1 MSNTYE
7 ELYEQLMD
15 ERNVE
20 LHPDLQPY
28 LEDGILGPQLRH
40 PLVYAVP
47 LWTKAHA
54 NHMYEQKKSDLEKA
68 IAEKKYSQIIF
79 LHERPYRLEAF
90 VQITK
95 ELSDAKYWSLLAS
108 VWTDTENGWQ
118 NLPTWRALFWSKRPG
133 RENLMDADERFTLA
147 NLPEIVE
154 IYRGCVNGINEDGI
168 SWTLNRD
175 KAEFFANRFSKGGIV
190 LSKQINKSD
199 IIAVFNGRG
208 ESEVIV
214 NQ

>member
-1 MSNTYE
+1 MAKTTE
-7 ELYEQLMD
+7 ELFAQLIA
-15 ERNVE
+15 ESTVE

-54 NHMYEQKKSDLEKA
+54 NHMYEQKKTDLEKA

-95 ELSDAKYWSLLAS
+95 ELSDKEYWSLLES

-133 RENLMDADERFTLA
+133 RENLMDANERFTLQ
-147 NLPEIVE
+147 NLPETVE
-154 IYRGCVNGINEDGI
+154 IYRGCLNGINEDGI
-168 SWTLNRD
+168 AWTLNRD

-208 ESEVIV
+208 EAEVIHA
-214 NQ
+214 

>member
-1 MSNTYE
+1 MPKTTE
-7 ELYEQLMD
+7 ELFAQLIA
-15 ERNVE
+15 EAGVE

-28 LEDGILGPQLRH
+28 LEDGVLGPQLRH

-54 NHMYEQKKSDLEKA
+54 NYMYEQKKQDLEKA
-68 IAEKKYSQIIF
+68 IAEKKYSQIVF
-79 LHERPYRLEAF
+79 LHERPYRLDAF

-95 ELSDAKYWSLLAS
+95 DLPDDKYWSLLAS
-108 VWTDTENGWQ
+108 IWTDTENGWQ

-133 RENLMDADERFTLA
+133 RSHLMDADEHSTLQ
-147 NLPEIVE
+147 NLPDTVE
-154 IYRGCVNGINEDGI
+154 IYRGCEKGVNEDGI

-175 KAEFFANRFSKGGIV
+175 KAEFFANRFTKQGIV
-190 LSKQINKSD
+190 LTKQINKSD

-208 ESEVIV
+208 EAEVIHA
-214 NQ
+214 

>member
-1 MSNTYE
+1 MSTGYE
-7 ELYEQLMD
+7 ELFEKLMD

-28 LEDGILGPQLRH
+28 LEDGVLGPQLRH

-54 NHMYEQKKSDLEKA
+54 NHMYEQKQMDLKMA

-95 ELSDAKYWSLLAS
+95 ELSDKEYWSLLAS

-133 RENLMDADERFTLA
+133 RENLMDANERFILQ
-147 NLPEIVE
+147 NLPETVE
-154 IYRGCVNGINEDGI
+154 IYRGCTDGLNEDGI

-175 KAEFFANRFSKGGIV
+175 KAEFFANRFGKGGIV

-208 ESEVIV
+208 EAEVIV
-214 NQ
+214 NR

>member
-7 ELYEQLMD
+7 ELFEQLMD

-54 NHMYEQKKSDLEKA
+54 NHMYEQKKMDLKMA
-68 IAEKKYSQIIF
+68 IIEKKYSQIIF

-95 ELSDAKYWSLLAS
+95 ELSDKEYWSLLES

-133 RENLMDADERFTLA
+133 RENLMDANERFTLA
-147 NLPEIVE
+147 NLPETVE
-154 IYRGCVNGINEDGI
+154 IYRGCLNGINEDGM

-208 ESEVIV
+208 EAEVICL
-214 NQ
+214 

>member
-1 MSNTYE
+1 
-7 ELYEQLMD
+7 
-15 ERNVE
+15 
-20 LHPDLQPY
+20 
-28 LEDGILGPQLRH
+28 
-40 PLVYAVP
+40 
-47 LWTKAHA
+47 
-54 NHMYEQKKSDLEKA
+54 MYEQKKADLEKA

-90 VQITK
+90 TQITK

-147 NLPEIVE
+147 NLPETVE
-154 IYRGCVNGINEDGI
+154 IYRGCTNKLNEDGI

-175 KAEFFANRFSKGGIV
+175 KAEFFANRFSNGGIV
-190 LSKQINKSD
+190 LSKFINKSD

-208 ESEVIV
+208 EAEVIHA
-214 NQ
+214 

>member
-1 MSNTYE
+1 MAKTTE
-7 ELYEQLMD
+7 ELFAQLIS
-15 ERNVE
+15 ESTVE

-28 LEDGILGPQLRH
+28 LEDGVLGPQLRH

-54 NHMYEQKKSDLEKA
+54 NYMYEQKKKDLEKA
-68 IAEKKYSQIIF
+68 ISEKKYSQIIF

-95 ELSDAKYWSLLAS
+95 ELPDAKYWSLLAS

-133 RENLMDADERFTLA
+133 RENLMDADERLTLA
-147 NLPEIVE
+147 NLPETVE
-154 IYRGCVNGINEDGI
+154 IYRGCTNKLNEDGI

-175 KAEFFANRFSKGGIV
+175 KAEFFANRFSKGGLV

-208 ESEVIV
+208 EAEVIC
-214 NQ
+214 NG